1 MSLRTPNKLT
11 KEYGL
16 LFKSIQ
22 LSDNYFNLFYTSSIV
37 STFLAT
43 DTGTLVLQRGLL
55 PVQTLLSPVPCKY
68 LNII

>member
-22 LSDNYFNLFYTSSIV
+22 LSDNDFNLFYTSSIV